1 MWMIICILTSFTWF
15 CTLLDIKTHSLV
27 FRQVLSFALFF
38 FQLEA
43 VSVAWHC
50 KPCLAGLGVQRST
63 YSCFIFHSS
72 LRYSLSAWQWLD
84 IAWHCLIKYL
94 AWDLISQVQEP
105 FSGLLLQAKI
115 SSVKCFQAIHEFSW
129 CRGSGRVWTAGIR
142 EYILASTALQVEPVV
157 SEPALIFRETVDTV
171 QKDYCVM

>member
-1 MWMIICILTSFTWF
+1 MWIIICILTSFTWF

-38 FQLEA
+38 FQLEV

-50 KPCLAGLGVQRST
+50 KPSLAGLGVQRST

-115 SSVKCFQAIHEFSW
+115 SSVKCFQAIHEFFPDVEAVAEDELLESENRSW
-129 CRGSGRVWTAGIR
+129 
-142 EYILASTALQVEPVV
+142 LQQHSRWNLLCLSLPWS
-157 SEPALIFRETVDTV
+157 SER
-171 QKDYCVM
+171 Q